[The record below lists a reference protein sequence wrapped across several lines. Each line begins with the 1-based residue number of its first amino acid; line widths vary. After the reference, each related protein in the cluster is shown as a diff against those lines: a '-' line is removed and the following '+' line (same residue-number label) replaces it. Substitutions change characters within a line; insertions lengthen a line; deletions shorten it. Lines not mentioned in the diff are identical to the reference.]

1 MALKLLSMDT
11 AAIQLNLVTDMAL
24 KAWESQ
30 NKQLIKLI
38 DALTDEQM
46 AKEIAPGRNTGIYL
60 LGHLI
65 AVSDALLPLLGFSD
79 RLYPEMEEVFIK
91 NPDKSGLSKPTATE
105 LKQRLEAVNAKLNT
119 HFQTLSA
126 EEWLH
131 RHTAVSAEDFAKE
144 PHRNK
149 LNVLMNR
156 TGHMANHLGQML
168 LLK

>member
-1 MALKLLSMDT
+1 MDT
-11 AAIQLNLVTDMAL
+11 TTIQLNLMVDMAQ

-30 NKQLIKLI
+30 NKQLAKLI
-38 DALTDEQM
+38 DSLTDEQM
-46 AKEIAPGRNTGIYL
+46 AKEIAPGRNTGVYL

-79 RLYPEMEEVFIK
+79 RLFPDMDDVFIK
-91 NPDKSGLSKPTATE
+91 NPDKAGLPKPTVAE
-105 LKQRLEAVNAKLNT
+105 LKQRLETVNTKLNM
-119 HFQTLSA
+119 HFQTLSV
-126 EEWLH
+126 EEWLD

-149 LNVLMNR
+149 LNVLLNR

>member
-1 MALKLLSMDT
+1 MDT
-11 AAIQLNLVTDMAL
+11 ATIQLNLILDMAL

-30 NKQLIKLI
+30 NKQLVKLI
-38 DALTDEQM
+38 DALPDEQL
-46 AKEIAPGRNTGIYL
+46 AKEIAPNRNTGIYL

-79 RLYPEMEEVFIK
+79 RLFPDMDEVFIK
-91 NPDKSGLSKPTATE
+91 NPDKAGLPKPTVTE
-105 LKQRLEAVNAKLNT
+105 LKQRLETVNAKLNM
-119 HFQTLSA
+119 HFQTLTVD
-126 EEWLH
+126 EWLD

-149 LNVLMNR
+149 LNVLLSR

-168 LLK
+168 LMK